1 MLDKT
6 AVAKLIDR
14 APLAVIVI
22 GVLLLITGAA
32 AGLPIGNP
40 PLRVEDYGW
49 RISVGAMGAILVTSG
64 LLLLWRESTREKKEA
79 SIEKNPGAKYGIKI
93 DSPREGKQVGDRVEV
108 AGTFLIQPPEGEL
121 RLFIVTPDSGA
132 FWPKDII
139 TQFDAQSHQWWG
151 YVSLPSKASPYFVD
165 IVVALV
171 GKSSQAWLRYYTNV
185 VARMTG
191 GIHIDGP
198 FPADILECSRVR
210 VERVQGVQ

>member
-1 MLDKT
+1 MLEKT

-32 AGLPIGNP
+32 GGLPIGEP
-40 PLRVEDYGW
+40 PLQVADYGW
-49 RISVGAMGAILVTSG
+49 RISVGAIGAILVISG
-64 LLLLWRESTREKKEA
+64 LLLLWRETTRVQAEQQREK
-79 SIEKNPGAKYGIKI
+79 NLVAKYGIKI
-93 DSPREGKQVGDRVEV
+93 ESPREGKQIGDRVEV
-108 AGTFLIQPPEGEL
+108 SGTFLIQPPENEL

-132 FWPKDII
+132 FWPRDIV
-139 TQFDAQSHQWWG
+139 TQFDLQSHQWWG
-151 YVSLPSKASPYFVD
+151 YVTVPSKASPYFVD

-171 GKSSQAWLRYYTNV
+171 GKSSQAWLRYYSNV

-191 GIHIDGP
+191 GVHIDGP

-210 VERVQGVQ
+210 VERV